1 MCCVCRWNLT
11 TGAARPNP
19 QGSFHYGSINPTQ
32 MFLFKNSAPIINGHR
47 RFAIN
52 NVSYIPTTT
61 PFRLADY
68 FNISSGVYTE
78 DAWPFLYSLEN
89 PVVDFE
95 PVETTAVVTAQYK
108 GFVEMVFENTETTV
122 QTWHMD
128 GYAFWVV
135 G

>member
-1 MCCVCRWNLT
+1 M
-11 TGAARPNP
+11 
-19 QGSFHYGSINPTQ
+19 
-32 MFLFKNSAPIINGHR
+32 
-47 RFAIN
+47 
-52 NVSYIPTTT
+52 
-61 PFRLADY
+61 
-68 FNISSGVYTE
+68 
-78 DAWPFLYSLEN
+78 
-89 PVVDFE
+89 VDFE